1 MILTTTTTTTK
12 GLTTKPNTVKQL
24 SRTRTRT
31 RTQLSDLFSDA
42 VRQTEPAT
50 TVLSAVLLANMTI
63 LNVPN
68 V

>member
-1 MILTTTTTTTK
+1 MILTTTTTTK

-24 SRTRTRT
+24 SRTRT